1 MTENL
6 NNLISDIRSRSLYL
20 AGLLHAE
27 RSQHEVLQGEINRV
41 NELLKAEQALVAQ
54 LQQEV
59 IQLSDALAEA
69 QNKVV
74 EIPVA
79 PKGRNVEEINALVK
93 EIEFCIEKLKQ
104 A

>member
-1 MTENL
+1 
-6 NNLISDIRSRSLYL
+6 LYL

-79 PKGRNVEEINALVK
+79 PKGRNAEEINALVK

>member
-1 MTENL
+1 
-6 NNLISDIRSRSLYL
+6 
-20 AGLLHAE
+20 
-27 RSQHEVLQGEINRV
+27 
-41 NELLKAEQALVAQ
+41 LVAQ

-59 IQLSDALAEA
+59 TQLSDALAEA

-79 PKGRNVEEINALVK
+79 PKGRNAEEINALVK

>member
-6 NNLISDIRSRSLYL
+6 NSLISDIRSRSLEI
-20 AGLLHAE
+20 AGRLHTE
-27 RSQHEVLQGEINRV
+27 RAQHEVLQGEINRI
-41 NELLKAEQALVAQ
+41 NEQLKAEQALVMQ

-59 IQLSDALAEA
+59 DRLTDALAEA

-74 EIPVA
+74 EIPVVA
-79 PKGRNVEEINALVK
+79 KGRNAEEINALVR